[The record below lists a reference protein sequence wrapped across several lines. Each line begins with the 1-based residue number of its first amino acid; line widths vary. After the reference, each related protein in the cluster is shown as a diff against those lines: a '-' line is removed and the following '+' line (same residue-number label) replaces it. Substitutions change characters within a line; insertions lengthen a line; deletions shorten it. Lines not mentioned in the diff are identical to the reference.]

1 MQKLFWWNLNE
12 GEKYQ
17 RLKHMVWLYVTTS
30 IILFYKCDCF
40 MSINA
45 SCCFLY
51 HRIKK
56 IKRQN
61 RTIGKTT

>member
-30 IILFYKCDCF
+30 IILFYKCDWFIALCLS
-40 MSINA
+40 MLLVVSYIIE
-45 SCCFLY
+45 LK
-51 HRIKK
+51 RLKGK
-56 IKRQN
+56 IGQ
-61 RTIGKTT
+61 